1 MARVS
6 SLLSKESVLGRAVAR
21 ILGSSQ
27 RPQFGDAMSKRA
39 FSAVRNRR
47 PGVYKKCLGWL
58 ARVLQPLAEPHRAFS
73 RRTIASKH
81 GSSSGMGPW
90 LA

>member
-1 MARVS
+1 
-6 SLLSKESVLGRAVAR
+6 
-21 ILGSSQ
+21 
-27 RPQFGDAMSKRA
+27 MSKRYA
-39 FSAVRNRR
+39 SSAVRKRR

-73 RRTIASKH
+73 RRIIASKH